1 MEKAAP
7 LPGGLLFAREPGH
20 SGRNRRKPESMPDP
34 VASASSDPRLAELR
48 PAGPFSRWERMVAGR
63 YLRSK
68 RREGGV
74 ALIGVIAYVGIALA
88 VAVLIIVMSVMNGFR
103 AELLSRI
110 LGFNGHVF
118 VTAAP
123 ASGLDPASL
132 AGRLAKLPGVVQAS
146 PVIEGQVMAVG
157 DGQVS
162 GAIVRGVSRA
172 DLKATRLVADSISPG
187 GLEGWGEGEYG
198 GDRVLVGERLA
209 ASLGL
214 RPGDPITLISPN
226 GAATAFG
233 DAPQRKTFIVSGVF
247 SVGMS
252 EYDQTFLY
260 MPIEQAGLFFGREG
274 APDFIEL
281 RLSDPERAA
290 ALKAEVAAMAGPA
303 ASVSDWTERNAAFW
317 GALKVE
323 RNVMRLILMMLVLIA
338 AANIISG
345 LIMLVKNKGRDIA
358 ILRTMGAG
366 QGAILRIFFMAGAA
380 VGVAGALTG
389 LALGVVFCT
398 YIGPIQQA
406 VEWVTGARV
415 FASDVYYLS
424 RIPARI
430 DWGEVALILGWS
442 LAAAFL
448 ATLPP
453 AWRASRLDP
462 VEALRYE

>member
-1 MEKAAP
+1 
-7 LPGGLLFAREPGH
+7 
-20 SGRNRRKPESMPDP
+20 MPDP
-34 VASASSDPRLAELR
+34 IASDVPDVR

-74 ALIGVIAYVGIALA
+74 AMIGVIAYVGIALA

-103 AELLSRI
+103 TELLSRI

-118 VTAAP
+118 VSTAP
-123 ASGLDPASL
+123 ASGLDT
-132 AGRLAKLPGVVQAS
+132 AGLTRQLSGLPGVVQAA

-157 DGQVS
+157 DGSVT

-172 DLKATRLVADSISPG
+172 DLAATRLVADNVTPG
-187 GLEGWGEGEYG
+187 GLDGWGEGEYG
-198 GDRVLVGERLA
+198 GDRVLLGERLA

-214 RPGDPITLISPN
+214 RPGDPITLISPT

-233 DAPQRKTFIVSGVF
+233 DAPQRKTFIVSGLF

-252 EYDQTFLY
+252 EYDQSFLY

-290 ALKAEVAAMAGPA
+290 EVKAQAASLAGPA

-317 GALKVE
+317 GALQVE
-323 RNVMRLILMMLVLIA
+323 RNVMRLILMMLVVIA

-389 LALGVVFCT
+389 LLLGVVFCT

-430 DWGEVALILGWS
+430 DWAEVVLILGWS

>member
-1 MEKAAP
+1 
-7 LPGGLLFAREPGH
+7 
-20 SGRNRRKPESMPDP
+20 MPDAHAYEAFD
-34 VASASSDPRLAELR
+34 VR

-74 ALIGVIAYVGIALA
+74 AMIGVIAYVGIALA

-118 VTAAP
+118 VASSP
-123 ASGLDPASL
+123 ASGLDTAALTRSL
-132 AGRLAKLPGVVQAS
+132 SGLPGVVQAA

-162 GAIVRGVSRA
+162 GAIVRGVARA
-172 DLKATRLVADSISPG
+172 DLLATRLVADNVTPG
-187 GLEGWGEGEYG
+187 GLKGWGEGEYG

-209 ASLGL
+209 AGLGL
-214 RPGDPITLISPN
+214 RPGDPITLISPT

-233 DAPQRKTFIVSGVF
+233 DAPQRKTFIVSGLF

-252 EYDQTFLY
+252 EYDQSFLY
-260 MPIEQAGLFFGREG
+260 MPIEQAALFFGREG

-281 RLSDPERAA
+281 RLSDPDRAA
-290 ALKAEVAAMAGPA
+290 AVKSQAAALAGPA

-323 RNVMRLILMMLVLIA
+323 RNVMRLILMMLVVIA

-389 LALGVVFCT
+389 LLLGVVFCT

-430 DWGEVALILGWS
+430 DWAEVLLILGWS